1 MDLRRRV
8 PIRNLE
14 LESHEHSGP
23 ELDEAWNRR
32 APFDQGHV
40 MAPVAEDE
48 SPTRDNDNTN
58 PSSEPTG
65 SHHLDGSSRANSVRM
80 YSGLEQKILRGFL
93 PAKQVTQRQKKR
105 ALNAVA
111 LLQR

>member
-1 MDLRRRV
+1 MNLRRQA
-8 PIRNLE
+8 PIRDLE
-14 LESHEHSGP
+14 LESHEDSRP
-23 ELDEAWNRR
+23 ELNEAWNRQ

-40 MAPVAEDE
+40 MTLVAQDE

-65 SHHLDGSSRANSVRM
+65 SHPLDGSSRANLARM
-80 YSGLEQKILRGFL
+80 YSGLEQVILRGFL

-105 ALNAVA
+105 ALNTVA

>member
-1 MDLRRRV
+1 MNLRRRV
-8 PIRNLE
+8 PIWSLE
-14 LESHEHSGP
+14 LESHEYSGP

-32 APFDQGHV
+32 APLVQGHV
-40 MAPVAEDE
+40 TAPVAPDE
-48 SPTRDNDNTN
+48 SPYRDDDNTN

-65 SHHLDGSSRANSVRM
+65 SHHLDGSSRANLARM

-105 ALNAVA
+105 ASNAVA